1 VWIWH
6 VVALAFLLV
15 WMPAWAAHAQ
25 TPEPRLALKG
35 SVSGDLQRGSR
46 ATFTLRAT
54 VPGGWR
60 NLHQL
65 KVTMLLHGILQAETT
80 YTEELNTISVRG
92 SQLVRIG
99 TPQVLQ
105 GSFFQISGLDVT
117 TSTGGDVF
125 TLTYR
130 ARVRQNIPDG
140 TEFRLTA
147 IDDSGAERSIVR
159 RINVSPEEARG
170 FGWGV
175 IILAVAA
182 ALFIGGFV
190 GNTFAS
196 HRGRSEPKPSI
207 YQILE
212 RRIEEE
218 RALPPRV
225 PTRDG
230 EGR

>member
-1 VWIWH
+1 
-6 VVALAFLLV
+6 
-15 WMPAWAAHAQ
+15 M
-25 TPEPRLALKG
+25 
-35 SVSGDLQRGSR
+35 
-46 ATFTLRAT
+46 FTLRAT

-65 KVTMLLHGILQAETT
+65 KVSMLLHGILQGVTT
-80 YTEELNTISVRG
+80 YTEELNTINVRG

-99 TPQVLQ
+99 TPAVLE
-105 GSFFQISGLDVT
+105 GSFFHISGLDVT

-130 ARVRQNIPDG
+130 ALVRQNIPDG

-147 IDDSGAERSIVR
+147 IDDSGNERSIVR
-159 RINVSPEEARG
+159 RINLSLETARG
-170 FGWGV
+170 FGWGA

-182 ALFIGGFV
+182 ALFVGGFV

-196 HRGRSEPKPSI
+196 HRGRSQPKLSI

-218 RALPPRV
+218 RARPPRL
-225 PTRDG
+225 PARDG